1 MRTIFLTQFGSTIY
15 GTSTPTS
22 DTDVKG
28 IFIPEAKKIVMQS
41 VQDSVNQTTKINK
54 DSRNT
59 PEDVDTEYFSLQKYM
74 ELLLEGQTV
83 ALDML
88 FSPQNLWIGEQSY
101 AWYEIL
107 AHKEKFLHK
116 GLSAFTGYCR
126 TQAAKYGIKGTRIA
140 SLRVALDMLKLFP
153 PEEKLLNLD
162 LVTWAG
168 LVNNEFISITEIR
181 NPRGVMEPYLQVNG
195 RKIPFH
201 STVKYATEILTRIFE
216 QYGARALLAEKNEG
230 VDWKALSHAVRV
242 CSQAKELLTD
252 HVITFPRPDAAL
264 LLQVKKGE
272 LPYNQVAEI
281 IEQGMIEVEEATKNS
296 TLPEKPDKELAE
308 TIVECYYSET
318 VITEYHY
325 CEDNNW

>member
-1 MRTIFLTQFGSTIY
+1 MRTVFLTQFGSTIY

-28 IFIPEAKKIVMQS
+28 IFIPKARDIVMQS
-41 VQDSVNQTTKINK
+41 VQDSINQTTKINK

-88 FSPQNLWIGEQSY
+88 FSPPDLWIGNPEI
-101 AWYEIL
+101 AWFDIQQ
-107 AHKEKFLHK
+107 HKEKFLHK

-140 SLRVALDMLKLFP
+140 SLRVALDYLKTFP
-153 PEEKLLNLD
+153 KEEKLLNLD
-162 LVTWAG
+162 LVLWV
-168 LVNNEFISITEIR
+168 LSVQNEFISITEIR
-181 NPRGVMEPYLQVNG
+181 NPRGQMEPYLQVNG

-201 STVKYATEILTRIFE
+201 ATVKYAVEILEKIFNE
-216 QYGARALLAEKNEG
+216 YGARALLAEKNEG

-281 IEQGMIEVEEATKNS
+281 IEQGMLEVEEATKNS
-296 TLPEKPDKELAE
+296 TLPEKPDRALAE
-308 TIVECYYSET
+308 KIVEEYYSSS
-318 VITEYHY
+318 VVNEYG
-325 CEDNNW
+325 EVGFA